1 MKTRSR
7 SYFTDCNI
15 THYTDVIIILHFL
28 SYQIRGRIFWRAY
41 EVVKNA
47 KKALK
52 EQAGPLIL
60 VASTP
65 RELPRSLLNVVLCQ
79 YSALLTM
86 HMHSFFMQS
95 SFMVS
100 LGILMNQP
108 SQASFQNGSS

>member
-1 MKTRSR
+1 M
-7 SYFTDCNI
+7 
-15 THYTDVIIILHFL
+15 
-28 SYQIRGRIFWRAY
+28 
-41 EVVKNA
+41 VKNA

-60 VASTP
+60 VASTQ
-65 RELPRSLLNVVLCQ
+65 RELPRSLSNVVLCLC
-79 YSALLTM
+79 SALLTM

-108 SQASFQNGSS
+108 SQASFQMDPANSKVSQLEGPGPRSTSHGSV